1 MKKLLLFLAAGALA
15 LGLIGCSGDLHDEE
29 YNPISLDGYVIS
41 GGWGAWTGNLVEGL
55 SGTSAVLDNVSP
67 ADDGAKLV
75 FCPNNGSDY
84 KKTLSAGTLPE
95 GVSIGS
101 VDDGFG
107 GKNPTI
113 DGLKKGYTYKISLD
127 TSKGVAEVSVEITDA
142 PEPAAEVVPSAE
154 KLVVF
159 CGSFGTGST
168 PVVWNGNVGTAVI
181 EKGTSLT
188 AWGPGGKLEGAIAE
202 DSSWSGKFCGV
213 ELKEQNTSAELEY
226 DSSNI
231 VISEFK
237 DKDVADKTVRLT
249 FTIVPEGTW
258 KGEKNAFTSKT
269 TIEVSYSLSD

>member
-1 MKKLLLFLAAGALA
+1 MKAAYL
-15 LGLIGCSGDLHDEE
+15 
-29 YNPISLDGYVIS
+29 
-41 GGWGAWTGNLVEGL
+41 
-55 SGTSAVLDNVSP
+55 
-67 ADDGAKLV
+67 
-75 FCPNNGSDY
+75 
-84 KKTLSAGTLPE
+84 
-95 GVSIGS
+95 
-101 VDDGFG
+101 
-107 GKNPTI
+107 
-113 DGLKKGYTYKISLD
+113 
-127 TSKGVAEVSVEITDA
+127 AEVSVEITDA

>member
-1 MKKLLLFLAAGALA
+1 MKKLLSFLAAGALA

-55 SGTSAVLDNVSP
+55 SGTSAVLENVSP
-67 ADDGAKLV
+67 ADDGAKLI
-75 FCPNNGSDY
+75 FCPNNDSVY
-84 KKTLSAGTLPE
+84 ISTLSAGTLPE

-101 VDDGFG
+101 VDNGFG

-168 PVVWNGNVGTAVI
+168 PVVWDGNVGTAVI
-181 EKGTSLT
+181 EKGTSLKKWET
-188 AWGPGGKLEGAIAE
+188 GYLEGAIAE
-202 DSSWSGKFCGV
+202 DSSWKGKFCGV

-226 DSSNI
+226 GSSNI
-231 VISEFK
+231 VIYEFK

>member
-1 MKKLLLFLAAGALA
+1 MKKLLSFLAAGALA

-41 GGWGAWTGNLVEGL
+41 GGWDAWTGNLLEGL
-55 SGTSAVLDNVSP
+55 SGTSAVLENVSP
-67 ADDGAKLV
+67 ADDGAKLI
-75 FCPNNGSDY
+75 FCPNNASVY
-84 KKTLSAGTLPE
+84 ISTLSAGTLPE

-101 VDDGFG
+101 VDNGFG

-168 PVVWNGNVGTAVI
+168 PVVWDGNVGTAVI
-181 EKGTSLT
+181 EKGTSLKKWET
-188 AWGPGGKLEGAIAE
+188 GYLEGAIAE
-202 DSSWSGKFCGV
+202 DSSWKGKFCGGRI
-213 ELKEQNTSAELEY
+213 K
-226 DSSNI
+226 
-231 VISEFK
+231 
-237 DKDVADKTVRLT
+237 
-249 FTIVPEGTW
+249 GT
-258 KGEKNAFTSKT
+258 EHFC
-269 TIEVSYSLSD
+269 

>member
-1 MKKLLLFLAAGALA
+1 MKKLLSFLAAGALA

-41 GGWGAWTGNLVEGL
+41 GGWDAWTGNLLEGL
-55 SGTSAVLDNVSP
+55 SGTSAVLENVSP
-67 ADDGAKLV
+67 ADDGAKLI
-75 FCPNNGSDY
+75 FCPNNASVY
-84 KKTLSAGTLPE
+84 ISTLSAGTLPE

-101 VDDGFG
+101 VDNGFG

-168 PVVWNGNVGTAVI
+168 PVVWDGNVGTAVI
-181 EKGTSLT
+181 EKGTSLKKWET
-188 AWGPGGKLEGAIAE
+188 GYLEGAIAE
-202 DSSWSGKFCGV
+202 DSSWKGKFCGV

-226 DSSNI
+226 ASSNI
-231 VISEFK
+231 VIYEFK

>member
-1 MKKLLLFLAAGALA
+1 MKKLLSFLAAGALA

-41 GGWGAWTGNLVEGL
+41 GGWDAWTGNLLEGL
-55 SGTSAVLDNVSP
+55 SGTSAVLENVSP
-67 ADDGAKLV
+67 ADDGAKLI
-75 FCPNNGSDY
+75 FCPNNASVY
-84 KKTLSAGTLPE
+84 ISTLSAGTLPE

-101 VDDGFG
+101 VDNGFG

-168 PVVWNGNVGTAVI
+168 PVVWDGNVGTAVI
-181 EKGTSLT
+181 EKGTSLKKWET
-188 AWGPGGKLEGAIAE
+188 GYLEGAIAE
-202 DSSWSGKFCGV
+202 DSSWKGKFCGV

-231 VISEFK
+231 VIYEFK

>member
-1 MKKLLLFLAAGALA
+1 MKKLLSFLAAGALA

-41 GGWGAWTGNLVEGL
+41 GGWDAWTGNLLEGL
-55 SGTSAVLDNVSP
+55 SGTSAVLENVSP
-67 ADDGAKLV
+67 ADDGAKLI
-75 FCPNNGSDY
+75 FCPNNASVY
-84 KKTLSAGTLPE
+84 ISTLSAGTLPE

-101 VDDGFG
+101 VDNGFG

-181 EKGTSLT
+181 EKGTSLKKWET
-188 AWGPGGKLEGAIAE
+188 GYLEGAIAE
-202 DSSWSGKFCGV
+202 DSSWKGKFCGV

-231 VISEFK
+231 VIYEFK

>member
-1 MKKLLLFLAAGALA
+1 MKKLLSFLAAGALA

-41 GGWGAWTGNLVEGL
+41 GGWDAWTGNLLEGL
-55 SGTSAVLDNVSP
+55 SGTSAVLENVSP
-67 ADDGAKLV
+67 ADDGAKLI
-75 FCPNNGSDY
+75 FCPNNASVFIS
-84 KKTLSAGTLPE
+84 TLSAGTLPE

-101 VDDGFG
+101 VDNGFG

-168 PVVWNGNVGTAVI
+168 PVVWDGNVGTAVI
-181 EKGTSLT
+181 EKGTSLKKWET
-188 AWGPGGKLEGAIAE
+188 GYLEGAIAE
-202 DSSWSGKFCGV
+202 DSSWKGKFCGV

-226 DSSNI
+226 SSSNI
-231 VISEFK
+231 VIYEFK

>member
-1 MKKLLLFLAAGALA
+1 MKKLLSFLAAGALA

-41 GGWGAWTGNLVEGL
+41 GGWDAWTGNLLEGL
-55 SGTSAVLDNVSP
+55 SGTSAVLENVSP
-67 ADDGAKLV
+67 ADDGAKLI
-75 FCPNNGSDY
+75 FCPNNDSVY
-84 KKTLSAGTLPE
+84 ISTLSAGTLPE

-101 VDDGFG
+101 VDNGFG

-168 PVVWNGNVGTAVI
+168 PVVWDGNVGTAVI
-181 EKGTSLT
+181 EKGTSLKKWET
-188 AWGPGGKLEGAIAE
+188 GYLEGAIAE
-202 DSSWSGKFCGV
+202 DSSWKGKFCGV

-226 DSSNI
+226 ASSNI
-231 VISEFK
+231 VIYEFK

>member
-1 MKKLLLFLAAGALA
+1 MKKLLSFLAAGALA

-41 GGWGAWTGNLVEGL
+41 GGWDAWTGNLLEGL
-55 SGTSAVLDNVSP
+55 SGTSAVLENVSP
-67 ADDGAKLV
+67 ADDGAKLI
-75 FCPNNGSDY
+75 FCPNNASVFIS
-84 KKTLSAGTLPE
+84 TLSAGTLPE

-101 VDDGFG
+101 VDNGFG

-168 PVVWNGNVGTAVI
+168 PVVWDGNVGTAVI
-181 EKGTSLT
+181 EKGTSLKKWET
-188 AWGPGGKLEGAIAE
+188 GYLEGAIAE
-202 DSSWSGKFCGV
+202 DSSWKGKFCGV

-226 DSSNI
+226 GSSNI
-231 VISEFK
+231 VIYEFK